1 MIEIDAS
8 PAPPA
13 PPVARILGWISL
25 AMGLTLLAPGRAA
38 RLFGLGRRPGLM
50 AVIGVR
56 DVAIGLGLLRG
67 RRPAV
72 WLRAQA
78 AADAVDATIVGLELL
93 RRSGPSG
100 SPGLSGPSGHPGGRI
115 DRWRR
120 WRRLAWLGLAI
131 GSAVVALRSA
141 GHGEFDRGRPVT
153 AGACWRGQHRSGRR

>member
-1 MIEIDAS
+1 MIEIDAP

-13 PPVARILGWISL
+13 PPAARILGRISPV
-25 AMGLTLLAPGRAA
+25 MGLTRLAPGRAA

-78 AADAVDATIVGLELL
+78 AADAVDATVVGLELL
-93 RRSGPSG
+93 
-100 SPGLSGPSGHPGGRI
+100 GLSGRPGDSGHPGDSGRPGRPV
-115 DRWRR
+115 DRG
-120 WRRLAWLGLAI
+120 RRLAWLGLAV
-131 GSAVVALRSA
+131 GSAVVALR
-141 GHGEFDRGRPVT
+141 
-153 AGACWRGQHRSGRR
+153 GARR